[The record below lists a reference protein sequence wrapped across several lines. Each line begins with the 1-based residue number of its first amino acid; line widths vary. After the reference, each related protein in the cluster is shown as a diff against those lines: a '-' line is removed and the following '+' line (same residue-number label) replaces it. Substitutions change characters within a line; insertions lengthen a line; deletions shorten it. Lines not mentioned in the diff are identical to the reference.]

1 MSQSRCDSSR
11 NKTTTFEVYPYSIDQ
26 LKSLIC
32 DKSLAPLN
40 LINRKSH
47 TVYFK
52 NYFDALVAKTIVVEN
67 HYVDRDYLDD
77 FAGYYVRCFKNYQRF
92 CARLHFF
99 NEEIDSAQFDEI
111 LRNGGTGQILNALKT
126 SYLGFIV
133 IKPLPQTVIGRTCL
147 KTYPNDDGRRHFPI
161 TRDYNC
167 NLFGFELNIDTLAF
181 QEQDNVVA
189 ACATSALW
197 SIFQGTGREFQH
209 SIPSPVEITRTAAS
223 NISSESR
230 AIPSQGLTSHQ
241 LAHAI
246 REVGLE
252 PLKESARNP
261 LIFKSTLYAYLRGG
275 IPIFLG
281 LDLWDISQEN
291 HGLIG
296 KHGVAITGYSLGED
310 EPFSLNGFYLKATR
324 IDKIYVHDDQIGP
337 FARMVFDG
345 VKVNV
350 PSQND
355 GNIEMSSLSTSWL
368 TRSGQENSV
377 RALPEILI
385 MPLYHK
391 MRIPFSTI
399 LQRVV
404 SFDRIFNSL
413 SNMTGITGPLEWD
426 IFLTTISN
434 LKSDILRSQHI
445 ADGDY
450 RKELLLTRMS
460 RFIWRAIA
468 AQDGK
473 PVIELLFDATDIQQG
488 AIMIYAIE
496 YDMFVSRTIRALM
509 EIRDFERIVGNE
521 DSWTIFNWFKGQP
534 MPGN

>member
-1 MSQSRCDSSR
+1 MIQLPCDSSG
-11 NKTTTFEVYPYSIDQ
+11 NKTVTFEVYPYSIDQ
-26 LKSLIC
+26 LKKLIC
-32 DKSLAPLN
+32 DKSLASPN

-52 NYFDALVAKTIVVEN
+52 NYFEALATKTIVVEN

-111 LRNGGTGQILNALKT
+111 LRNSGTGEILNALKT

-147 KTYPNDDGRRHFPI
+147 RTYPDDDGRRYFPI
-161 TRDYNC
+161 TRDYDC
-167 NLFGFELNIDTLAF
+167 NLFGIDLTVNTLAF

-252 PLKESARNP
+252 PLKESARNH
-261 LIFKSTLYAYLRGG
+261 LLFKSALYAYLRGG

-296 KHGVAITGYSLGED
+296 KHGVAITGYSLGKD
-310 EPFSLNGFYLKATR
+310 EPSSLDGFYLKAAR

-337 FARMVFDG
+337 FARMVFDD
-345 VKVNV
+345 VKVSIPNQNGGNLEV
-350 PSQND
+350 P
-355 GNIEMSSLSTSWL
+355 SLSTSWL
-368 TRSGQENSV
+368 GRSGQENSV
-377 RALPEILI
+377 RALTEILI

-404 SFDRIFNSL
+404 SFDRIFSSL
-413 SNMTGITGPLEWD
+413 GNLTGITSPLEWD
-426 IFLTTISN
+426 IFLTTISS

-450 RKELLLTRMS
+450 RKELLLTKMS

-468 AQDGK
+468 DHDDK

-488 AIMIYAIE
+488 AIMICAIE
-496 YDMFVSRTIRALM
+496 YNMLVSRTFRALM
-509 EIRDFERIVGNE
+509 ENQDFERIISNE
-521 DSWTIFNWFKGQP
+521 GCWNIFDWFKRRP
-534 MPGN
+534 MPN